1 MVIMIPV
8 ANMKSTMSR
17 ADTKITV
24 FFRWV
29 VGTRADTRVFTRP
42 IQPLP
47 INNERAELDFAPTDQ
62 TFSHPPARLLQGR
75 KAVP

>member
-24 FFRWV
+24 FFR
-29 VGTRADTRVFTRP
+29 VGRRCRKIIYT
-42 IQPLP
+42 LP
-47 INNERAELDFAPTDQ
+47 
-62 TFSHPPARLLQGR
+62 
-75 KAVP
+75 

>member
-24 FFRWV
+24 FFR
-29 VGTRADTRVFTRP
+29 
-42 IQPLP
+42 
-47 INNERAELDFAPTDQ
+47 
-62 TFSHPPARLLQGR
+62 
-75 KAVP
+75 